1 MGILMDGCSEKTKP
15 IQSQI
20 KNGLNVI
27 VKFLRILAEKL
38 KFLQQ
43 FAIIRQT

>member
-1 MGILMDGCSEKTKP
+1 MDAAKKQSQFKAKK
-15 IQSQI
+15 SQI

-27 VKFLRILAEKL
+27 VKFLRIPAEKL